1 MQVPK
6 QIYRQ
11 NHSSLFFRRSF
22 MDCLIILW
30 KQNVLPKTTDLSFEI
45 ENAPEKNKDTSGY
58 KVGKFHNYILSIQ
71 ETIIF

>member
-1 MQVPK
+1 
-6 QIYRQ
+6 
-11 NHSSLFFRRSF
+11 

-30 KQNVLPKTTDLSFEI
+30 KQQNVLPKTTDLSFEI

-58 KVGKFHNYILSIQ
+58 KVRKLHNNILSVQ

>member
-1 MQVPK
+1 
-6 QIYRQ
+6 
-11 NHSSLFFRRSF
+11 

-30 KQNVLPKTTDLSFEI
+30 KQNVLPKTTFEI

-58 KVGKFHNYILSIQ
+58 KVRKLHNNILSVQ